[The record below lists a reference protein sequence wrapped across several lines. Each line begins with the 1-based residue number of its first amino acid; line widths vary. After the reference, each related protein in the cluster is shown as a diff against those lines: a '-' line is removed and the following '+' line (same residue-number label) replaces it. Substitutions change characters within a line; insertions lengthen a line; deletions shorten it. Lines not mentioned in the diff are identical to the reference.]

1 MARAVNHERVV
12 NEQKQADLSRSEL
25 FNQIQVEFG
34 RTISPMEMQTVNQ
47 WLDEDHYQL
56 DLVQLALKEAVLAG
70 KYNLKYIEGI
80 LRRWRQS
87 RLTTPQQVMADKHQY
102 ELAREQR
109 GEGRPGSTSDKPLVL
124 KASLKKL
131 HPDQT
136 E

>member
-1 MARAVNHERVV
+1 
-12 NEQKQADLSRSEL
+12 
-25 FNQIQVEFG
+25 
-34 RTISPMEMQTVNQ
+34 MEMQTVNQ
-47 WLDEDHYQL
+47 WLDEEYYQL

-102 ELAREQR
+102 ELSARNN

-124 KASLKKL
+124 KASLKNCTPTKL
-131 HPDQT
+131 SSRQPLINH
-136 E
+136 